1 MFADINGVSLYYEQT
16 GAGFPIIFSHEFGG
30 DFRSWEP
37 QMRFFSRTYRCITF
51 SHRGYPP
58 SAVPDDPN
66 AYSQDNMIE
75 DLAGLAR
82 HLGIPRAHWIGCSM
96 GAQGVLMLSMRYPD
110 LCRSTTVVGCGSG
123 SVNHEEFMASSEEH
137 ARGLQARG
145 VEYLQEYVAGQPSR
159 RAYQFKDPR
168 GYEEFRSQLADH
180 SALGSALTQLG
191 IQRKRPT
198 VMQLGEQLRRLRV
211 PTLLIIGDQDEPC
224 VDANIFMRRQCAS
237 AGLVV
242 LPRTGHTVNL
252 EEPDLFNDIVLRFLN
267 SVEANRWVPEGSSG
281 ELRV

>member
-1 MFADINGVSLYYEQT
+1 MFAEVNGVSLYYEQT
-16 GAGFPIIFSHEFGG
+16 GDGFPVIFSHEFGG

-37 QMRFFSRTYRCITF
+37 QVRFFSRSYRCITF
-51 SHRGYPP
+51 NHRGYPP
-58 SAVPDDPN
+58 SAVPDDPA

-82 HLGIPRAHWIGCSM
+82 HLGIQQAHWIGCSM

-123 SVNHEEFMASSEEH
+123 SVGHAEFMASSEEH

-145 VEYLQEYVAGQPSR
+145 VDYLQEYVAGQPSR
-159 RAYQFKDPR
+159 RAYELKDPR
-168 GYEEFRSQLADH
+168 GYAEFRTQLADH

-191 IQRKRPT
+191 IQRNRPT
-198 VMQLGEQLRRLRV
+198 VMQLGDQLRQLRV
-211 PTLLIIGDQDEPC
+211 PTLLMIGDQDEPC
-224 VDANIFMRRQCAS
+224 VDANVFIRRECAT

-242 LPRTGHTVNL
+242 LPRSGHTINL

-267 SVEANRWVPEGSSG
+267 SVESGRWLP
-281 ELRV
+281 